1 MNFLLNMIIL
11 MSIIFLFLNHPLS
24 MGFILLIQTIFTA
37 LITGMMNYNFWYS
50 YILFLV
56 MIGGMLILFIYMT
69 SIASNKKFK
78 FSIKLFSFMII
89 LFLMLSLYMIIIDQ
103 YMYYNEYLNYDIT
116 IFNNYYDN
124 KISLNKFINN
134 PNFMIL
140 MMIFIY
146 LLITLI
152 AVAKIAPLKKG
163 SLRQK
168 F

>member
-1 MNFLLNMIIL
+1 MNFLISLMLL

-24 MGFILLIQTIFTA
+24 LGFILLIQTILTS
-37 LITGMMNYNFWYS
+37 LITGMMNYNFWFS

-78 FSIKLFSFMII
+78 FSTKLFISSLII
-89 LFLMLSLYMIIIDQ
+89 LISLTMISLIMDKYML
-103 YMYYNEYLNYDIT
+103 YNFYLNYDILMYNDYY
-116 IFNNYYDN
+116 NNN
-124 KISLNKFINN
+124 LSLNKFINK
-134 PNFMIL
+134 PNFMVL

-152 AVAKIAPLKKG
+152 AVAKIAPIKKG